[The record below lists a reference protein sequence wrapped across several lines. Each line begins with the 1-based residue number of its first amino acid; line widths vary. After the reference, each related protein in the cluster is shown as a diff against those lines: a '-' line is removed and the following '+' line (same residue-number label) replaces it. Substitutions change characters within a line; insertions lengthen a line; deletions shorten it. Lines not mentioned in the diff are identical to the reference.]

1 VESEMSDVY
10 SELKE
15 FNPKAM
21 IIDDFEEAYLG
32 YSSDGKAI
40 YDFYTML
47 DLVID
52 GIYEDAEEEITEDQ
66 AYSEAYSH
74 LDYNVINAYVGEH
87 TPIIMYKELHE

>member
-1 VESEMSDVY
+1 MKDVY
-10 SELKE
+10 SELTE

-47 DLVID
+47 DMVID
-52 GIYEDAEEEITEDQ
+52 GIYEDAEEEITEDE
-66 AYSEAYSH
+66 AYSEAYAH
-74 LDYNVINAYVGEH
+74 LDYNILGAYVGEY
-87 TPIIMYKELHE
+87 TPIIMYKELHD

>member
-1 VESEMSDVY
+1 MKDVY
-10 SELKE
+10 SELTE

-47 DLVID
+47 DMVID

-66 AYSEAYSH
+66 AYSEAYEH
-74 LDYNVINAYVGEH
+74 LDYNILGAYVGEH
-87 TPIIMYKELHE
+87 TPIIMYKELHD

>member
-1 VESEMSDVY
+1 MSDVY
-10 SELKE
+10 SELTE

-47 DLVID
+47 DMVID
-52 GIYEDAEEEITEDQ
+52 GIYEDAEEKITEDE
-66 AYSEAYSH
+66 AYSEAYAH
-74 LDYNVINAYVGEH
+74 LDFNILKAYVGEH
-87 TPIIMYKELHE
+87 TPIIMYKELHD

>member
-1 VESEMSDVY
+1 MLFRSDVY

-21 IIDDFEEAYLG
+21 IIHDFEEAYLG

-52 GIYEDAEEEITEDQ
+52 GIYEDAEEEITEEQ
-66 AYSEAYSH
+66 AYSEAYLH
-74 LDYNVINAYVGEH
+74 LDSNIVNASASEH
-87 TPIIMYKELHE
+87 TPIIMYKELYE

>member
-1 VESEMSDVY
+1 MSKVY
-10 SELKE
+10 DELKE

-21 IIDDFEEAYLG
+21 IIEDFEEAYLG
-32 YSSDGKAI
+32 YSTDGKAI

-66 AYSEAYSH
+66 AYSEAYLH
-74 LDYNVINAYVGEH
+74 LDSNVVNASASEH
-87 TPIIMYKELHE
+87 TPIIMYKELHD

>member
-1 VESEMSDVY
+1 MKDVY
-10 SELKE
+10 SELTE

-47 DLVID
+47 DMVID
-52 GIYEDAEEEITEDQ
+52 GIYEDAPKEITEDN
-66 AYSEAYSH
+66 AYSEAYAH
-74 LDYNVINAYVGEH
+74 LDLNVLGAYVGEH
-87 TPIIMYKELHE
+87 TPIIMYKELHD

>member
-1 VESEMSDVY
+1 MSDVY
-10 SELKE
+10 SELTE

-47 DLVID
+47 DIVID
-52 GIYEDAEEEITEDQ
+52 GIYEDAEQEITEDE
-66 AYSEAYSH
+66 AYSEAYAH
-74 LDYNVINAYVGEH
+74 LDFNVLGAYRGEH
-87 TPIIMYKELHE
+87 TPIIMYKELHD